1 MIKGVV
7 QMPPKK
13 KFSKEQIV
21 DKAFEI
27 AKTEGIDSITARRIA
42 EELKCS
48 VAPIYFNFKDI
59 DDLKKA
65 VVRKIF
71 ELTRKLA
78 QKTYT
83 GDQFLDIGIASL
95 KFAKDYSVLFRELV
109 LTKNKYMDDYDQEL
123 GNDIIGEII
132 KEKELSQFSEEE
144 VGIIFLKM
152 RIFQL
157 GLSVMVANELLPE
170 VFDEEKQIELLK
182 SAGEDVIQSTRL
194 KKQK

>member
-1 MIKGVV
+1 
-7 QMPPKK
+7 MPPKK
-13 KFSKEQIV
+13 KLSKEQIV

-182 SAGEDVIQSTRL
+182 SAGEDVIHSTRF
-194 KKQK
+194 KKTQK